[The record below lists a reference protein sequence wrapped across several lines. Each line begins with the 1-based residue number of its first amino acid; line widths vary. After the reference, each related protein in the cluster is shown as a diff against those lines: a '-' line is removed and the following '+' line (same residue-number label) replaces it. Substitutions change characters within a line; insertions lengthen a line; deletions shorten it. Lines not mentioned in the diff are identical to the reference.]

1 MAYVSSSTHRL
12 SSNPSTQDSILL
24 VLLLGGAL
32 LLEELPICD
41 KERWLELGLD
51 DKQKGICLLDEVGL
65 VGAGGIDWRGSTGGG
80 GLSSAA
86 AGGGDGDTAEKRG
99 EDAHGE
105 LFGCRYVSNWPS

>member
-32 LLEELPICD
+32 LLEE
-41 KERWLELGLD
+41 
-51 DKQKGICLLDEVGL
+51 LLDEVGL

-105 LFGCRYVSNWPS
+105 VLRSNLLAEKIVHLAAHFE